1 MRQAVRLWTGL
12 ALALLLPIG
21 AWAQTETLTKGLQQ
35 LERQEYAA
43 ARETLGSVDR
53 SKLNDAEKGELEE
66 ALKTLD
72 AAQAKGGEA
81 APRAE
86 AAPAEHPERQ
96 TPVDEMRLRD
106 DLIWQRAVARMQ
118 DLAGRARQAV
128 AAGSYIEARTLAEQA
143 LQQVEAARSYAEP
156 VKRYEDARDSAIN
169 LRREVEDAASRSEAD
184 AAAREQEEIATAIRT
199 RQQLQDAARK
209 EKVEQLFASAAQLRK
224 EQRFNEAADAL
235 RQIVY
240 IDPSNARARELL
252 EVAEDYASYGQ
263 QKDWHL
269 DLNFQQ
275 RRSLVNADE
284 ALIPWDYEVLYPR
297 NWQELVARRSTSGQL
312 VIGQSPEDSEL
323 NRKLDEMLS
332 DVSFQ
337 EEPLEKVIASLSR
350 GKLNI
355 SVDWDDLSSAGIER
369 DRSVSLKV
377 THLSLRTVL
386 SEVLLQA
393 GGNARLAFVAADGL
407 LRVATKEKLDRDKFV
422 LVYDIRDLL
431 LNIPKFVNANLLDPV
446 QGLNATERQLP
457 VRGGDA
463 AGPGSLFSS
472 AAAAEDAREHDKKA
486 VELVSGVM
494 DIIRTSV
501 EPDSWRESS
510 GGDASMRELNGQLIV
525 YQTSDAHRQVKD
537 LLHQLRETQALQIAL
552 EARYL
557 SVTSN
562 FLEEIGVD
570 IDFVFNQGSADFD
583 RATNAAGA
591 VLTDPTT
598 GAPILVPRPI
608 SQAGFLPAA
617 PLIGAP
623 LTQNL
628 PLQPFTNAALVPT
641 GTGVSPHFNDMT
653 PIGVGQN
660 SLGLT
665 NPRGLNTQVP
675 GSFAETVG
683 ASPALNIAGSFLDNL
698 QVDFLI
704 RATQANRRS
713 SVVQAPRL
721 MMFNGQRANITVG
734 RARTFVSSLFPI
746 LAEGAVGFQPILQPA
761 QSGVVLDVEGT
772 ISADRKYV
780 TVTVRSSQAE
790 EPSFER
796 FEVQR
801 ASGNSPGA
809 FITLLDQR
817 FTTISTTVSI
827 PDGGTVLLGGLKQV
841 GEIEVEAGVPILS
854 KIPVLKRA
862 FTNTTHVKDTRTLL
876 ILLKTKIVIQRE
888 TEEEAFPTL
897 GAIGG

>member
-21 AWAQTETLTKGLQQ
+21 VWAQTETLTKGLQQ

-43 ARETLGSVDR
+43 ARETLASVDR
-53 SKLNDAEKGELEE
+53 SRLNDAEKAELEE
-66 ALKTLD
+66 ALKALD
-72 AAQAKGGEA
+72 AAQPKAQPEA
-81 APRAE
+81 APRAD
-86 AAPAEHPERQ
+86 AAPAAQPERL

-118 DLAGRARQAV
+118 DLAGKARQAV
-128 AAGSYIEARTLAEQA
+128 ATGNFIEARTLAEQA
-143 LQQVEAARSYAEP
+143 LQQIEAARSYAEP
-156 VKRYEDARDSAIN
+156 VSRYEDARNAALN
-169 LRREVEDAASRSEAD
+169 LRREVEDAAARAEAD
-184 AAAREQEEIATAIRT
+184 AAAREQAEIAAAIRT
-199 RQQLQDAARK
+199 RQQLQEAARK
-209 EKVEQLFASAAQLRK
+209 EKIEQLFASAAQLRK
-224 EQRFNEAADAL
+224 EQRFNEAAEAL

-240 IDPSNARARELL
+240 IDPGNARARELMD
-252 EVAEDYASYGQ
+252 VAEDYASYMQ
-263 QKDWHL
+263 QKDWHN

-312 VIGQSPEDSEL
+312 VVGQSPQDSEL
-323 NRKLDEMLS
+323 NRKLDEILS
-332 DVSFQ
+332 DVSLQ
-337 EEPLEKVIASLSR
+337 EEPLERAIASLTQ

-355 SVDWDDLSSAGIER
+355 SVDWDDLAGAGIER
-369 DRSVSLKV
+369 DRTVSLRV
-377 THLSLRTVL
+377 TNLSLKTVL
-386 SEVLLQA
+386 NEVLLQA
-393 GGNARLAFVAADGL
+393 GGNVKLAFAVADGL
-407 LRVATKEKLDRDKFV
+407 LRIATKEKLDRDKFV

-446 QGLNATERQLP
+446 QAMNIAERP
-457 VRGGDA
+457 GSSRGDVIGA
-463 AGPGSLFSS
+463 GSLFNS
-472 AAAAEDAREHDKKA
+472 AAAAEDAREHDRKA
-486 VELVSGVM
+486 VEIVSGVM
-494 DIIRTSV
+494 DIIRTTV

-537 LLHQLRETQALQIAL
+537 LLHQLRETQALQIAM

-591 VLTDPTT
+591 VLTDPST
-598 GAPILVPRPI
+598 GAPILIPR
-608 SQAGFLPAA
+608 QASRGGFLPSV
-617 PLIGAP
+617 PPVGTP
-623 LTQNL
+623 FPQTT
-628 PLQPFTNAALVPT
+628 PLQPYTAAGLVPT

-653 PIGVGQN
+653 PISVGQN

-665 NPRGLNTQVP
+665 NPRTLNTQVP
-675 GSFAETVG
+675 GSLAEAVG
-683 ASPALNIAGSFLDNL
+683 NSPALNIAGSFLDNL

-713 SVVQAPRL
+713 SIVQAPRL

-734 RARTFVSSLFPI
+734 RARTYVSSLFPI
-746 LAEGAVGFQPILQPA
+746 LAEGAVGFQPVLQAA

-841 GEIEVEAGVPILS
+841 GEVEVDAGVPILS

-862 FTNTTHVKDTRTLL
+862 FTNTTQIKDTRTLL

-897 GAIGG
+897 GAAAN